1 MIDIE
6 FNVWLDRRF
15 SNMSFKQIALKYN
28 ISIENAAL
36 YYKLNLQKIEETKQS
51 ILRKREM
58 AKRKKRTPTYKQMAF
73 DTAVR
78 NPERYIDILAVV
90 KDFEGEILDDDTL
103 LNIVSTLYLENVVTS
118 SEISINE
125 NTTISDI
132 RDLAIQVNSS
142 RNADGGFPK
151 GYQSRFWTYMRALS
165 ELGFVFARY
174 SQEFRLSKTAKM
186 LIDRDIDEQE
196 AFSIQAMKYNRKSP
210 YRNVSN
216 DFNFFKFILMVLL
229 KLKETNKSL
238 SYEQFIIATF
248 SKDGNVENFLEIIEN
263 NKFKDYDTTFEFIKE
278 NYSLTTNYQTTMQD
292 YPDVVRRFFIISG
305 FITIKYSGK
314 KLIQINENKLDYIKE
329 ICNIDFNLTDDEKN
343 DENLFFQKFESCT
356 DIFLDLL
363 YKYREQDK
371 IIGDI
376 YTEQLY
382 NIIKDYNITEDVIIK
397 SIEKIG
403 SKTTIIEEFKEIPE
417 PLKLEFF
424 ISILIALKYKSHFI
438 IRPNYK
444 ADHIGKPYSHAPG
457 NTGDIEV
464 FSKTIYWL
472 IEVTLIR
479 NKTQQ
484 LNHETTS
491 VIRHLFSNDEFANH
505 FIKYLSFIAP
515 QVHQDTQEFFDYQIV
530 KSKNDTHRIYIKPY
544 SIREFIDIISNS
556 KILEDMNK
564 YTQKVIEEF
573 RNKLS

>member
-1 MIDIE
+1 
-6 FNVWLDRRF
+6 
-15 SNMSFKQIALKYN
+15 
-28 ISIENAAL
+28 
-36 YYKLNLQKIEETKQS
+36 
-51 ILRKREM
+51 M

-78 NPERYIDILAVV
+78 NPERYIDILTTI
-90 KDFEGEILDDDTL
+90 KDFEGKVLDDNVL
-103 LNIVSTLYLENVVTS
+103 LDIVSTLYLEGIVTS
-118 SEISINE
+118 NEIIIE
-125 NTTISDI
+125 NTTTINDI
-132 RDLAIQVNSS
+132 KDMVIKVNST

-165 ELGFVFARY
+165 ELGFVYARY
-174 SQEFRLSKTAKM
+174 KKEFKLSKITKM
-186 LIDRDIDEQE
+186 LINREIDEQE

-216 DFNFFKFILMVLL
+216 DFNFFKFILKVLL
-229 KLKETNKSL
+229 KLKEQDKSL
-238 SYEQFIIATF
+238 SYEQFIVATF
-248 SKDGNVENFLEIIEN
+248 SKNGNVEEFLEIIKN
-263 NKFKDYDTTFEFIKE
+263 NKFKDYDTTFEFIKN
-278 NYSLTTNYQTTMQD
+278 NYDITTNYKTIMKD

-314 KLIQINENKLDYIKE
+314 KLIQVNENKLDYIKE
-329 ICNIDFNLTDDEKN
+329 ICNVDFNLTEEEKKN
-343 DENLFFQKFESCT
+343 ERLFFNKFDEFT
-356 DIFLDLL
+356 NIFLDIA

-371 IIGDI
+371 IKGDI
-376 YTEQLY
+376 YTKQLY
-382 NIIKDYNITEDVIIK
+382 SIIEDYKITEYIIVE

-403 SKTTIIEEFKEIPE
+403 SKTTVIDEFKEIPE

-424 ISILIALKYKSHFI
+424 ISILIALKYKDKFI

-457 NTGDIEV
+457 NIGDIEV
-464 FSKTIYWL
+464 FSKTLYWL

-491 VIRHLFSNDEFANH
+491 VIRHLFSNEEFANH

-515 QVHQDTQEFFDYQIV
+515 QIHQDTKEFFDYQIV
-530 KSKNDTHRIYIKPY
+530 KTKSNKYDVYIKPY
-544 SIREFIDIISNS
+544 SIKDFINIILKSD
-556 KILEDMNK
+556 ILEDMNK
-564 YTQKVIEEF
+564 YTQEIIYDFKS
-573 RNKLS
+573 KLGC